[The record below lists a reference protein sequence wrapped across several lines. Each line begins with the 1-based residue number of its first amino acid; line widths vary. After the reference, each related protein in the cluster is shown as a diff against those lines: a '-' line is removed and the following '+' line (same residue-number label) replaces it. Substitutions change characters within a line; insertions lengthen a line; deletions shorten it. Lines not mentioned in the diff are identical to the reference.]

1 MEHKINFRNYF
12 ITRLKEA
19 VKRYKEKTNKN

>member
-1 MEHKINFRNYF
+1 MKERFEFKNDF

-19 VKRYKEKTNKN
+19 VKRYKEKHINS